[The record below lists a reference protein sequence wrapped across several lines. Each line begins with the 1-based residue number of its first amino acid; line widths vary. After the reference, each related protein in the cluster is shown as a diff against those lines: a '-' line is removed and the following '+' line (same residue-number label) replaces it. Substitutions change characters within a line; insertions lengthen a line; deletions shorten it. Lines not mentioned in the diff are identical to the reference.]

1 VTPFV
6 LAPATLRLEP
16 ILRDRAAQLAGPG
29 SVLAGPSAARSWEI
43 PVADRRIFLVVPPG
57 TRPRFDGAHLLH
69 DRIDPYEVWIRDGAA
84 VTSRPRTVVDCL
96 RVMRERGALNLLERS
111 LQERWI
117 SPEDLTERVRDL
129 VGHHGIPK
137 LVRFVRTVSDGTRS
151 AAERRATR
159 LLSRAGIHG
168 WVANA
173 AIRDDRGL
181 IGVGDV
187 VFEETRV
194 VIELDGWAFHA
205 APDRLQRDR
214 DRQKRLVSAGWTVL
228 RFTWRDLTERP
239 EYVTATVTPNL
250 RSGRQVGSS

>member
-1 VTPFV
+1 
-6 LAPATLRLEP
+6 
-16 ILRDRAAQLAGPG
+16 
-29 SVLAGPSAARSWEI
+29 
-43 PVADRRIFLVVPPG
+43 
-57 TRPRFDGAHLLH
+57 
-69 DRIDPYEVWIRDGAA
+69 
-84 VTSRPRTVVDCL
+84 
-96 RVMRERGALNLLERS
+96 
-111 LQERWI
+111 
-117 SPEDLTERVRDL
+117 
-129 VGHHGIPK
+129 
-137 LVRFVRTVSDGTRS
+137 
-151 AAERRATR
+151 
-159 LLSRAGIHG
+159 
-168 WVANA
+168 
-173 AIRDDRGL
+173 L